1 MRLFRVYVRHKGESD
16 LLINPVEIIKGYR
29 NACRRFW
36 HLVDGVNSQRFHGN
50 VGEVKMLEFKDWD
63 FSYDGF
69 LLGSGGTEI
78 KVHQFNNQ

>member
-1 MRLFRVYVRHKGESD
+1 MRLFRVYVRYDGESD

-36 HLVDGVNSQRFHGN
+36 NLVDGVSSQRCHGN

-63 FSYDGF
+63 FSEDGF
-69 LLGSGGTEI
+69 LLGDGTEI
-78 KVHQFNNQ
+78 KVHEFNNR

>member
-1 MRLFRVYVRHKGESD
+1 MRLFRVYVHFQGHSD

-36 HLVDGVNSQRFHGN
+36 YLVDGVNNRRYHGN

-63 FSYDGF
+63 FSEDGF
-69 LLGSGGTEI
+69 LLGSGATEI